1 MYDEK
6 DDKYY
11 IRLDSGERVEVSKEV
26 HDAYYKMRRREKYLE
41 EQDQNHGLMHY
52 EDWSRDRIN
61 GEDLLSDRRWN
72 PEDRLMQR
80 LQPDLWDFVSM
91 LHDEYNIFYFVSL
104 GLNDTEIAKILGL
117 SQSGVGKHR
126 KKLLKQLRAIL
137 EREGFFEG

>member
-6 DDKYY
+6 EDKYY

-26 HDAYYKMRRREKYLE
+26 HDVYYKMRRREKYLE

-61 GEDLLSDRRWN
+61 GEDLLSERSWN
-72 PEDRLMQR
+72 PEDRLMQQ

-91 LHDEYNIFYFVSL
+91 LHDEYNIFYFLLQGKS
-104 GLNDTEIAKILGL
+104 DREIAKILGFSQTGL
-117 SQSGVGKHR
+117 SKR
-126 KKLLKQLRAIL
+126 KRRLLQQLREIL
-137 EREGFFEG
+137 EREGFFEK

>member
-6 DDKYY
+6 EDKYY

-72 PEDRLMQR
+72 PEDRLMQQ
-80 LQPDLWDFVSM
+80 LHPNLWDYVAT
-91 LHDEYNIFYFVSL
+91 LYDKYNIFYFVAL
-104 GLNDTEIAKILGL
+104 GLNDTEIARILGI
-117 SQSGVGKHR
+117 SRVGVSKQR
-126 KKLLKQLRAIL
+126 NRLLRQLKEIL
-137 EREGFFEG
+137 EREGFFE

>member
-6 DDKYY
+6 EDKYY

-61 GEDLLSDRRWN
+61 GEDLLSDRSWN
-72 PEDRLMQR
+72 PEDRLMQQ
-80 LQPDLWDFVSM
+80 LHPNLWDYVAT
-91 LHDEYNIFYFVSL
+91 LYDKYNIFYFVAL
-104 GLNDTEIAKILGL
+104 GLNDTEIARILGI
-117 SQSGVGKHR
+117 SRVGVSKQR
-126 KKLLKQLRAIL
+126 NRLLRQLKEIL
-137 EREGFFEG
+137 EREGFFE